1 MIGGGKEILG
11 RTIMLHVG
19 MGLLDRQ
26 TGKLRYFTE
35 GREDSLAMSVVAA
48 DGSIYVGHSPLR
60 RAVGKAFYP
69 ELTADVIGGI
79 SRFKPVRLD
88 LLARDAICAAG
99 ARAANAST
107 LDQIADAAAVST
119 DRRQI
124 VFLITQAESGIEQAV
139 SDGDMTQNDAGSL
152 RDLLAQSSANLAL
165 GDLTS
170 SATTLNSACDIFD

>member
-1 MIGGGKEILG
+1 
-11 RTIMLHVG
+11 MLHVG

-69 ELTADVIGGI
+69 DLTADVTGGVA
-79 SRFKPVRLD
+79 RFKPVRLD

-107 LDQIADAAAVST
+107 LDQTAEVVAIST
-119 DRRQI
+119 DIRQI
-124 VFLITQAESGIEQAV
+124 RFLMKQAENGIVQ
-139 SDGDMTQNDAGSL
+139 SISNGDMTPGDANSL
-152 RDLLAQSSANLAL
+152 RELLAQGLDSLAAS
-165 GDLTS
+165 DLAG
-170 SATTLNSACDIFD
+170 SATVLNSACDMFDE